1 MSIQPY
7 VFFDGR
13 CEEAVEY
20 YRQTL
25 GAEVTMLMRY
35 KDNPDLSASSEQCTA
50 GSISPEKVMHMQLR
64 LGGST
69 ILASDGMCGG
79 NPKFEGFSLS
89 YTVGSVPE
97 AEKYFSA
104 LATEGQVQM
113 PLAKTFFSPMFG
125 MVIDKFGVCWIIY
138 AEPKA

>member
-1 MSIQPY
+1 MSVQPY
-7 VFFDGR
+7 IFFDGR

-35 KDNPDLSASSEQCTA
+35 KDNPDLPSSSEQR
-50 GSISPEKVMHMQLR
+50 SPVLPDKVMHMQFR
-64 LGGST
+64 VGDST

-79 NPKFEGFSLS
+79 EPKFDGFALS
-89 YTVGSVPE
+89 YTVATVSE
-97 AEKYFSA
+97 AERSFNA

-125 MVIDKFGVCWIIY
+125 MVKDKFGVHWMIY
-138 AEPKA
+138 VGPKS

>member
-1 MSIQPY
+1 MPIQPY
-7 VFFDGR
+7 IFFDGR

-35 KDNPDLSASSEQCTA
+35 KDNPDLPQASEQCGPT
-50 GSISPEKVMHMQLR
+50 PPDKVMHMQLR
-64 LGGST
+64 LGDTT

-79 NPKFEGFSLS
+79 TPKFEGFALS
-89 YTVGSVPE
+89 YTVGSVPD
-97 AEKYFSA
+97 AERYFNA
-104 LATEGQVQM
+104 LAKDGQVQM

-125 MVIDKFGVCWIIY
+125 MVIDKFGVCWMIY
-138 AEPKA
+138 VAPKS